1 MTLLAFAE
9 HLRHAIEADEV
20 LEDRHHERVV
30 YTARVGKQT
39 FRVTCEEEA
48 ADKDEPAIS

>member
-9 HLRHAIEADEV
+9 QLRGAIAADEV
-20 LEDRHHERVV
+20 LEERHHERVV

-39 FRVTCEEEA
+39 FVVTCEEGA
-48 ADKDEPAIS
+48 PDRDEPAIT